1 MSGAAKSLKGLVAE
15 IRAGDRRAMAKAI
28 TLIES
33 ARPEDRS
40 PASALLNALLPHTG
54 ASIRLG
60 ITGVPGVGK
69 STFTEVFGQYVIEE
83 GRRVAV
89 LAIDPSSK
97 RSGGSI
103 LGDKTRM
110 ENLARSD
117 AAFIRPS
124 PAGGTPGGVARR
136 TREAMLV
143 CEAAGFDVVMVET
156 VGVGQAET
164 AVADMVD
171 MFLLLLVPSGGDE
184 LQGIKRGVMELA
196 DAVIVN
202 KADGEMRAAA
212 GRTAAEYHSAL
223 GLIRPSAGSWF
234 PPVMQISSLTGEG
247 VPKVWEMV
255 LEHRR
260 IMEQTGAVEARR
272 SEQAR
277 AWMWSEITENL
288 GQAFRGSPGVRKRIA
303 RLEAQVAA
311 GKLAPTAAAE
321 RLLAAFLKG

>member
-1 MSGAAKSLKGLVAE
+1 MTASAKSLKGFVAE

-40 PASALLNALLPHTG
+40 RATELLNALLPHTG

-97 RSGGSI
+97 RGGGSI

-110 ENLARSD
+110 EHLARSD

-124 PAGGTPGGVARR
+124 PARGTPGGVARR

-202 KADGEMRAAA
+202 KADGEMKAAA
-212 GRTAAEYHSAL
+212 SRTAAEYHSAL
-223 GLIRPSAGSWF
+223 GLIRPSSGSWF
-234 PPVMQISSLTGEG
+234 PPVMQISSLTGDG
-247 VPKVWEMV
+247 VPKVWETV
-255 LEHRR
+255 LKHRKT
-260 IMEQTGAVEARR
+260 MAKTGAVEARR
-272 SEQAR
+272 SDQAL
-277 AWMWSEITENL
+277 AWMWSEIRENL
-288 GQAFRGSPGVRKRIA
+288 GEAFSQSSGVRRRIA

-321 RLLAAFLKG
+321 RLLAVFLKG